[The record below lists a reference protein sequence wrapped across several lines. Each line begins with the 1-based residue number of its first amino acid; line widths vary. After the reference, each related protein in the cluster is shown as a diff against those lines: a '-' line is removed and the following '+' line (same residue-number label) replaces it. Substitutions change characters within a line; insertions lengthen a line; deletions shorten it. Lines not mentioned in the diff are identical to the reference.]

1 MLAQWNDTF
10 KTGHHEV
17 DAQHQRLFGLV
28 NDLHEAIVAGRGR
41 DFQST
46 ALKTLAEYCA
56 THFSTEERM
65 MDSLGYPESAQH
77 KQLRR
82 ELMGQAKEILES
94 YASGKTQLPLKLGHF
109 LNNWLTHHIGD
120 NDKIF
125 INWVRAQP
133 ASASR

>member
-1 MLAQWNDTF
+1 MLAQWNDSF

-56 THFSTEERM
+56 TVNSWAR
-65 MDSLGYPESAQH
+65 P
-77 KQLRR
+77 RR
-82 ELMGQAKEILES
+82 SWRGMPQVRPS
-94 YASGKTQLPLKLGHF
+94 SPS
-109 LNNWLTHHIGD
+109 NWGI
-120 NDKIF
+120 
-125 INWVRAQP
+125 
-133 ASASR
+133 S